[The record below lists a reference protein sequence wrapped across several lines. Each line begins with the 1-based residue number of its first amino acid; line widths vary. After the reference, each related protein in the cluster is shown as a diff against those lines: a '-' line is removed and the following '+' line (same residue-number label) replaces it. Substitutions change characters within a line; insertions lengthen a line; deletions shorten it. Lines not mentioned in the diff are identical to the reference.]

1 MRKAALHNL
10 GCQDFKQLKNI
21 VIEQNHLEGPAG
33 KLAGTLFTG
42 NGEEPFQAAEYLKK
56 QMLYLEKTMQNL
68 EPQVFLQAVET
79 ILSAKRIFI
88 HAKSAS
94 ASMGQLLFFRLR
106 RLGLPVAQIPS
117 GGTEMMEGLAQA
129 GEDDVVLFFGFSKVS
144 WEGKVILDCRKT
156 AGYKTICFTSRLLA
170 PREEQADINLYVYRG
185 EEKEYHSMTA
195 AAALVDALI
204 VAISE
209 RLGADGAKNLQK
221 IHKMKKRY
229 RT

>member
-1 MRKAALHNL
+1 
-10 GCQDFKQLKNI
+10 
-21 VIEQNHLEGPAG
+21 
-33 KLAGTLFTG
+33 
-42 NGEEPFQAAEYLKK
+42 
-56 QMLYLEKTMQNL
+56 
-68 EPQVFLQAVET
+68 
-79 ILSAKRIFI
+79 
-88 HAKSAS
+88 
-94 ASMGQLLFFRLR
+94 MGQLLFFRLR
-106 RLGLPVAQIPS
+106 RLGLPVSQIPS